1 MAVGF
6 ALVRLHLL
14 KTGDSKTLSVL
25 SVYAICPCAFISATQ
40 VDLTPDVLQG
50 FLFAVICAIVLQ
62 VGQIVLTKV
71 LAKPLHLSPI
81 ERAAS
86 IYSNCGNL
94 IIPLVGFILGD
105 EWVVYSLA
113 YMSVQTILIWTHG
126 KSLISENHHID
137 VRAVLFNINLL
148 AVAAGIV
155 LMVLGIKL
163 VEPFGTF
170 TYDMGQMIGP
180 AAMLATGMI
189 IGGMDLRQNR
199 SQQARL
205 ARCVHQASVDPRHR
219 DACAQVQRHRRF
231 GGQRPVDPAHYA
243 SCHHHPISLNNRADG
258 ADLREGRTVRQR
270 HQCNHH
276 VWLHPNDAYL
286 GGSVY
291 GLELKSATETTYL
304 QRAAPFRFREIR
316 RLPQNRRDPHQIP
329 SPRKITLR
337 NAKINRENACSSRNV
352 TS

>member
-1 MAVGF
+1 MITLLLIEKIASLFLIMAVGF

-50 FLFAVICAIVLQ
+50 FLFAVVCAIVLQ
-62 VGQIVLTKV
+62 VGQIILTKI

-126 KSLISENHHID
+126 KSLISENNHID

-170 TYDMGQMIGP
+170 TYDVGQMIGP
-180 AAMLATGMI
+180 AAMLVTGMI
-189 IGGMDLRQNR
+189 IGGMDLRQIVANKR
-199 SQQARL
+199 
-205 ARCVHQASVDPRHR
+205 
-219 DACAQVQRHRRF
+219 
-231 GGQRPVDPAHYA
+231 
-243 SCHHHPISLNNRADG
+243 
-258 ADLREGRTVRQR
+258 
-270 HQCNHH
+270 
-276 VWLHPNDAYL
+276 VWLVAFIRLVLIPAIVTLALKFSGIDAL
-286 GGSVY
+286 VANGQSI
-291 GLELKSATETTYL
+291 LL
-304 QRAAPFRFREIR
+304 
-316 RLPQNRRDPHQIP
+316 
-329 SPRKITLR
+329 ITLL
-337 NAKINRENACSSRNV
+337 ATITPSAAFSFKYSSFTAR
-352 TS
+352 S

>member
-1 MAVGF
+1 MITLLLIEKIASLFLIMAVGF

-50 FLFAVICAIVLQ
+50 FLFAVVCAIVLQ
-62 VGQIVLTKV
+62 VGQIILTKV

-170 TYDMGQMIGP
+170 TYDVGQMIGP
-180 AAMLATGMI
+180 AAMLVTGMI
-189 IGGMDLRQNR
+189 IGGMDLRQIVANKR
-199 SQQARL
+199 VWLVAFIRL
-205 ARCVHQASVDPRHR
+205 VLIPAIVTLVLKFSGVDALVANGQSILLITLLATITPSASATVQMTQIYEK
-219 DACAQVQRHRRF
+219 DA
-231 GGQRPVDPAHYA
+231 PYA
-243 SCHHHPISLNNRADG
+243 SAINVITTVGCILTMPIWVALFMA
-258 ADLREGRTVRQR
+258 
-270 HQCNHH
+270 
-276 VWLHPNDAYL
+276 
-286 GGSVY
+286 
-291 GLELKSATETTYL
+291 
-304 QRAAPFRFREIR
+304 
-316 RLPQNRRDPHQIP
+316 
-329 SPRKITLR
+329 
-337 NAKINRENACSSRNV
+337 
-352 TS
+352 

>member
-50 FLFAVICAIVLQ
+50 FLFAVVCAIVLK
-62 VGQIVLTKV
+62 VGQIILTKI

-170 TYDMGQMIGP
+170 TYDVGQMIGP
-180 AAMLATGMI
+180 AAMLVTGMI
-189 IGGMDLRQNR
+189 IGGMDLRQIVANKR
-199 SQQARL
+199 VWLVAFIRL
-205 ARCVHQASVDPRHR
+205 VLIPAIVTLALKFSGIDALVANGQSILLITLLATITPSASTTVQMTQIYEK
-219 DACAQVQRHRRF
+219 DA
-231 GGQRPVDPAHYA
+231 PYA
-243 SCHHHPISLNNRADG
+243 SAINVITTVGCILTMPIWVALFMA
-258 ADLREGRTVRQR
+258 
-270 HQCNHH
+270 
-276 VWLHPNDAYL
+276 
-286 GGSVY
+286 
-291 GLELKSATETTYL
+291 
-304 QRAAPFRFREIR
+304 
-316 RLPQNRRDPHQIP
+316 
-329 SPRKITLR
+329 
-337 NAKINRENACSSRNV
+337 
-352 TS
+352 

>member
-1 MAVGF
+1 MITLLLIEKIASLFLIMAVGF

-50 FLFAVICAIVLQ
+50 FLFAVVCAIVLQ
-62 VGQIVLTKV
+62 IGQIILTKI

-126 KSLISENHHID
+126 KSLISENNHID

-170 TYDMGQMIGP
+170 TYDAGQMIGP
-180 AAMLATGMI
+180 AAMLVTGMI
-189 IGGMDLRQNR
+189 IGGMDLRQIVANKR
-199 SQQARL
+199 VWLVAVIRL
-205 ARCVHQASVDPRHR
+205 VLIPAIVTLALKFSGIDALVANGQSILLITLLATITPSASTTVQMTQIYEK
-219 DACAQVQRHRRF
+219 DA
-231 GGQRPVDPAHYA
+231 PYA
-243 SCHHHPISLNNRADG
+243 SAINVITTVGCILTMPIWVALFMA
-258 ADLREGRTVRQR
+258 
-270 HQCNHH
+270 
-276 VWLHPNDAYL
+276 
-286 GGSVY
+286 
-291 GLELKSATETTYL
+291 
-304 QRAAPFRFREIR
+304 
-316 RLPQNRRDPHQIP
+316 
-329 SPRKITLR
+329 
-337 NAKINRENACSSRNV
+337 
-352 TS
+352 

>member
-1 MAVGF
+1 MITLLLIEKIASLFLIMAVGF
-6 ALVRLHLL
+6 ALVRLRLL

-40 VDLTPDVLQG
+40 VDLTPDVLQW
-50 FLFAVICAIVLQ
+50 FIFAIVCAIVLQ
-62 VGQIVLTKV
+62 VGQILLTKV

-126 KSLISENHHID
+126 KSLISEHHHID
-137 VRAVLFNINLL
+137 VRGVLLNINLL

-163 VEPFGTF
+163 VEPFNTF

-180 AAMLATGMI
+180 AAMLVTGMI
-189 IGGMDLRQNR
+189 IGGMDLRQIVANKR
-199 SQQARL
+199 VWLVAFIRL
-205 ARCVHQASVDPRHR
+205 MLIPAIVTLALKFSGIVTLVANGESILLITLLATITPSASTTVQMAQTYEK
-219 DACAQVQRHRRF
+219 DA
-231 GGQRPVDPAHYA
+231 PYA
-243 SCHHHPISLNNRADG
+243 SAINVITTFGCILTMP
-258 ADLREGRTVRQR
+258 
-270 HQCNHH
+270 
-276 VWLHPNDAYL
+276 VWVALFMA
-286 GGSVY
+286 
-291 GLELKSATETTYL
+291 
-304 QRAAPFRFREIR
+304 
-316 RLPQNRRDPHQIP
+316 
-329 SPRKITLR
+329 
-337 NAKINRENACSSRNV
+337 
-352 TS
+352 

>member
-1 MAVGF
+1 MITLLLIEKIASLFLIMAVGF

-50 FLFAVICAIVLQ
+50 FLFAVVCAIVLQ
-62 VGQIVLTKV
+62 VGQIILTKV

-155 LMVLGIKL
+155 LMVLGVKL

-170 TYDMGQMIGP
+170 TYDVGQMIGP
-180 AAMLATGMI
+180 AAMLVTGMI
-189 IGGMDLRQNR
+189 IGGMDLRQIVANKR
-199 SQQARL
+199 VWLVAFIRL
-205 ARCVHQASVDPRHR
+205 VLIPAIVTLALKLSGIDALVANGQSILLITLLATITPSASTTVQMTQIYEK
-219 DACAQVQRHRRF
+219 DA
-231 GGQRPVDPAHYA
+231 PYA
-243 SCHHHPISLNNRADG
+243 SAINVITTVGCILTMPIWVALFMA
-258 ADLREGRTVRQR
+258 
-270 HQCNHH
+270 
-276 VWLHPNDAYL
+276 
-286 GGSVY
+286 
-291 GLELKSATETTYL
+291 
-304 QRAAPFRFREIR
+304 
-316 RLPQNRRDPHQIP
+316 
-329 SPRKITLR
+329 
-337 NAKINRENACSSRNV
+337 
-352 TS
+352 

>member
-1 MAVGF
+1 MITLLLIEKIASLFLIMAVGF

-50 FLFAVICAIVLQ
+50 FLFAVVCAIVLQ
-62 VGQIVLTKV
+62 VGQIILTKI
-71 LAKPLHLSPI
+71 LAKPLNLSPI

-126 KSLISENHHID
+126 KSLISENNHID

-155 LMVLGIKL
+155 LMVLDIKL

-170 TYDMGQMIGP
+170 TYDVGQMIGP
-180 AAMLATGMI
+180 AAMLVTGMI
-189 IGGMDLRQNR
+189 IGGMDLRQIVANKR
-199 SQQARL
+199 VWLVAFIRL
-205 ARCVHQASVDPRHR
+205 VLIPAIVTLALKFSGIDALVANGQSILLITLLATITPSASTMVQMAQIYEK
-219 DACAQVQRHRRF
+219 DA
-231 GGQRPVDPAHYA
+231 PYA
-243 SCHHHPISLNNRADG
+243 SAINVITTVGYILTMPILVALFM
-258 ADLREGRTVRQR
+258 A
-270 HQCNHH
+270 
-276 VWLHPNDAYL
+276 
-286 GGSVY
+286 
-291 GLELKSATETTYL
+291 
-304 QRAAPFRFREIR
+304 
-316 RLPQNRRDPHQIP
+316 
-329 SPRKITLR
+329 
-337 NAKINRENACSSRNV
+337 
-352 TS
+352 

>member
-1 MAVGF
+1 MITLLLIEKIASLFLIMAVGF

-50 FLFAVICAIVLQ
+50 FLFAVVCAIVLQ
-62 VGQIVLTKV
+62 VGQIILTKI

-126 KSLISENHHID
+126 KSLISENNHID

-170 TYDMGQMIGP
+170 TYDVGQMIGP
-180 AAMLATGMI
+180 AAMLVTGMI
-189 IGGMDLRQNR
+189 IGSMDLRQIVANKR
-199 SQQARL
+199 VWLVAFIRL
-205 ARCVHQASVDPRHR
+205 VLIPAIVTLALKFSGIDALVANGQSILLITLLATITPSASTTVQMAQIYEK
-219 DACAQVQRHRRF
+219 DA
-231 GGQRPVDPAHYA
+231 PYA
-243 SCHHHPISLNNRADG
+243 SAINVITTVGCILTMPIWVALFMA
-258 ADLREGRTVRQR
+258 
-270 HQCNHH
+270 
-276 VWLHPNDAYL
+276 
-286 GGSVY
+286 
-291 GLELKSATETTYL
+291 
-304 QRAAPFRFREIR
+304 
-316 RLPQNRRDPHQIP
+316 
-329 SPRKITLR
+329 
-337 NAKINRENACSSRNV
+337 
-352 TS
+352 

>member
-1 MAVGF
+1 MITLLLIEKIASLFLIMAVGF

-50 FLFAVICAIVLQ
+50 FLFAVVCAIVLQ
-62 VGQIVLTKV
+62 VGQIILTKI

-86 IYSNCGNL
+86 I
-94 IIPLVGFILGD
+94 
-105 EWVVYSLA
+105 YSLA

-170 TYDMGQMIGP
+170 TYDVGQMIGP
-180 AAMLATGMI
+180 AAMLVTGMI
-189 IGGMDLRQNR
+189 IGGMDLRQIVANKR
-199 SQQARL
+199 VWLVAFIRL
-205 ARCVHQASVDPRHR
+205 VLIPAIVTLVLKFSGVDTLVTNGQSILLITLLATITPSASTTVQMAQIYEK
-219 DACAQVQRHRRF
+219 DA
-231 GGQRPVDPAHYA
+231 PYA
-243 SCHHHPISLNNRADG
+243 SAINVITTVGCILTMPIWVALFMA
-258 ADLREGRTVRQR
+258 
-270 HQCNHH
+270 
-276 VWLHPNDAYL
+276 
-286 GGSVY
+286 
-291 GLELKSATETTYL
+291 
-304 QRAAPFRFREIR
+304 
-316 RLPQNRRDPHQIP
+316 
-329 SPRKITLR
+329 
-337 NAKINRENACSSRNV
+337 
-352 TS
+352 

>member
-1 MAVGF
+1 MITLLLIEKIASLFLIMAVGF

-25 SVYAICPCAFISATQ
+25 SVYVICPCAFISATQ

-50 FLFAVICAIVLQ
+50 FIFAIVCAIVLQ
-62 VGQIVLTKV
+62 VGQILLTKI

-137 VRAVLFNINLL
+137 VRGVLLNINLL

-163 VEPFGTF
+163 VEPFNTF

-180 AAMLATGMI
+180 AAMLVTGMI
-189 IGGMDLRQNR
+189 IGGMDLRQIVANKR
-199 SQQARL
+199 VWLVAFIRL
-205 ARCVHQASVDPRHR
+205 MLIPAIVTLVLKFSGIVTLVANGESILLITLLATITPSASTTVQMTQIYEK
-219 DACAQVQRHRRF
+219 DA
-231 GGQRPVDPAHYA
+231 PYA
-243 SCHHHPISLNNRADG
+243 SAINVITTFGCILTMPIWVALFMA
-258 ADLREGRTVRQR
+258 
-270 HQCNHH
+270 
-276 VWLHPNDAYL
+276 
-286 GGSVY
+286 
-291 GLELKSATETTYL
+291 
-304 QRAAPFRFREIR
+304 
-316 RLPQNRRDPHQIP
+316 
-329 SPRKITLR
+329 
-337 NAKINRENACSSRNV
+337 
-352 TS
+352 

>member
-1 MAVGF
+1 MITLLLIEKIASLFLIMAVGF

-50 FLFAVICAIVLQ
+50 FLFAVVCAIVLQ
-62 VGQIVLTKV
+62 VGQIILTKV

-126 KSLISENHHID
+126 KSLISEDHHID

-155 LMVLGIKL
+155 LMVLGVKL

-170 TYDMGQMIGP
+170 TYDVGQMIGP
-180 AAMLATGMI
+180 AAMLVTGMI
-189 IGGMDLRQNR
+189 IGGMDLRQIVANKR
-199 SQQARL
+199 VWLVAFIRL
-205 ARCVHQASVDPRHR
+205 VLIPAIVTLVLKFSGVDALVANGQSILLITLLATITPSASTTAQMAQIYEK
-219 DACAQVQRHRRF
+219 DA
-231 GGQRPVDPAHYA
+231 PYA
-243 SCHHHPISLNNRADG
+243 SAINVITTVGCILTMPIWVALFMA
-258 ADLREGRTVRQR
+258 
-270 HQCNHH
+270 
-276 VWLHPNDAYL
+276 
-286 GGSVY
+286 
-291 GLELKSATETTYL
+291 
-304 QRAAPFRFREIR
+304 
-316 RLPQNRRDPHQIP
+316 
-329 SPRKITLR
+329 
-337 NAKINRENACSSRNV
+337 
-352 TS
+352 

>member
-1 MAVGF
+1 MITLLLIEKIASLFLIMAVGF

-50 FLFAVICAIVLQ
+50 FLFAVVCAIVLQ
-62 VGQIVLTKV
+62 VGQIILTKI

-170 TYDMGQMIGP
+170 TYDVGQMIGP
-180 AAMLATGMI
+180 AAMLVTGMI
-189 IGGMDLRQNR
+189 IGGMDLRQIVANKR
-199 SQQARL
+199 VWLVAFIRL
-205 ARCVHQASVDPRHR
+205 VLIPAIVTLALKLSGIDALVANGQSILLITLLATITPSASTTVQMTQIYEK
-219 DACAQVQRHRRF
+219 DA
-231 GGQRPVDPAHYA
+231 PYA
-243 SCHHHPISLNNRADG
+243 SAINVITTVGCILTMPIWVALFMA
-258 ADLREGRTVRQR
+258 
-270 HQCNHH
+270 
-276 VWLHPNDAYL
+276 
-286 GGSVY
+286 
-291 GLELKSATETTYL
+291 
-304 QRAAPFRFREIR
+304 
-316 RLPQNRRDPHQIP
+316 
-329 SPRKITLR
+329 
-337 NAKINRENACSSRNV
+337 
-352 TS
+352 

>member
-1 MAVGF
+1 MITLLLIEKIASLFLIMAVGF

-50 FLFAVICAIVLQ
+50 FIFAIVCAIVLQ
-62 VGQIVLTKV
+62 VGQILLTKI

-137 VRAVLFNINLL
+137 VRGVLLNINLL

-163 VEPFGTF
+163 VEPFNTF

-180 AAMLATGMI
+180 AAMLVTGMI
-189 IGGMDLRQNR
+189 IGGMDLRQIVANKR
-199 SQQARL
+199 VWLVAFIRL
-205 ARCVHQASVDPRHR
+205 VLIPAVVTLVLKFSGIVTLVANGESILLITLLATITPSASTTVQMAQIHEK
-219 DACAQVQRHRRF
+219 DA
-231 GGQRPVDPAHYA
+231 PYA
-243 SCHHHPISLNNRADG
+243 SAINVITTFGCILTMP
-258 ADLREGRTVRQR
+258 
-270 HQCNHH
+270 
-276 VWLHPNDAYL
+276 VWVALFMA
-286 GGSVY
+286 
-291 GLELKSATETTYL
+291 
-304 QRAAPFRFREIR
+304 
-316 RLPQNRRDPHQIP
+316 
-329 SPRKITLR
+329 
-337 NAKINRENACSSRNV
+337 
-352 TS
+352 

>member
-1 MAVGF
+1 MITLLLIEKIASLFLIMAVGF

-50 FLFAVICAIVLQ
+50 FIFAIVCAIVLQ
-62 VGQIVLTKV
+62 VGQILLTKI

-137 VRAVLFNINLL
+137 VRGVLLNINLL

-163 VEPFGTF
+163 VEPFNTF

-180 AAMLATGMI
+180 AAMLVTGMI
-189 IGGMDLRQNR
+189 IGGMDLRQIVANKR
-199 SQQARL
+199 VWLVAFIRL
-205 ARCVHQASVDPRHR
+205 VLIPAVVTLVLKFSGIVTLVANGESILLITLLATITPSASATVQMAQIHEK
-219 DACAQVQRHRRF
+219 DA
-231 GGQRPVDPAHYA
+231 PYA
-243 SCHHHPISLNNRADG
+243 SAINVITTFGCILTMPIWVALFMA
-258 ADLREGRTVRQR
+258 
-270 HQCNHH
+270 
-276 VWLHPNDAYL
+276 
-286 GGSVY
+286 
-291 GLELKSATETTYL
+291 
-304 QRAAPFRFREIR
+304 
-316 RLPQNRRDPHQIP
+316 
-329 SPRKITLR
+329 
-337 NAKINRENACSSRNV
+337 
-352 TS
+352 

>member
-1 MAVGF
+1 MIALLLIEKIASLFLIMAVGF

-50 FLFAVICAIVLQ
+50 FLFAVVCAIVLQ
-62 VGQIVLTKV
+62 VGQIILTKI

-170 TYDMGQMIGP
+170 TYDVGQMIGP
-180 AAMLATGMI
+180 AAMLVTGMI
-189 IGGMDLRQNR
+189 IGGMDLRQIVANKR
-199 SQQARL
+199 VWLVAFIRL
-205 ARCVHQASVDPRHR
+205 VLIPAIVTLVLKFSGVDTLVTNGQSILLITLLATITPSASTAVQMAQIYEK
-219 DACAQVQRHRRF
+219 DA
-231 GGQRPVDPAHYA
+231 PYA
-243 SCHHHPISLNNRADG
+243 SAINVITTVGCILTMPIWVALFMA
-258 ADLREGRTVRQR
+258 
-270 HQCNHH
+270 
-276 VWLHPNDAYL
+276 
-286 GGSVY
+286 
-291 GLELKSATETTYL
+291 
-304 QRAAPFRFREIR
+304 
-316 RLPQNRRDPHQIP
+316 
-329 SPRKITLR
+329 
-337 NAKINRENACSSRNV
+337 
-352 TS
+352 

>member
-50 FLFAVICAIVLQ
+50 FLFAVVCAIVLQ
-62 VGQIVLTKV
+62 VGQIILTKI

-137 VRAVLFNINLL
+137 VRVVLFNINLL

-170 TYDMGQMIGP
+170 TYDVGQMIGP
-180 AAMLATGMI
+180 AAMLVTGMI
-189 IGGMDLRQNR
+189 IGGMDLRQIVANKR
-199 SQQARL
+199 VWLVAFIRL
-205 ARCVHQASVDPRHR
+205 VLIPVIVTLALKFSGIDALVANGQSILLITLLATITPSASATVQMTQIYEK
-219 DACAQVQRHRRF
+219 DA
-231 GGQRPVDPAHYA
+231 PYA
-243 SCHHHPISLNNRADG
+243 SAINVITTIGCILTMPIWVALFMA
-258 ADLREGRTVRQR
+258 
-270 HQCNHH
+270 
-276 VWLHPNDAYL
+276 
-286 GGSVY
+286 
-291 GLELKSATETTYL
+291 
-304 QRAAPFRFREIR
+304 
-316 RLPQNRRDPHQIP
+316 
-329 SPRKITLR
+329 
-337 NAKINRENACSSRNV
+337 
-352 TS
+352 

>member
-1 MAVGF
+1 MITLLLIEKIASLFLIMAVGF
-6 ALVRLHLL
+6 ALVRLRLL

-50 FLFAVICAIVLQ
+50 FLFAVGCAIVLQ
-62 VGQIVLTKV
+62 VGQIILTKI

-163 VEPFGTF
+163 VEPFATF
-170 TYDMGQMIGP
+170 TYDVGQMIGP
-180 AAMLATGMI
+180 AAMLVTGMI
-189 IGGMDLRQNR
+189 IGGMDLRQIVANKR
-199 SQQARL
+199 VWLVAFIRL
-205 ARCVHQASVDPRHR
+205 VLIPAIVTLALKFSGIDALVANGQSILLITLLATITPSASTRVQMAQIYEK
-219 DACAQVQRHRRF
+219 DA
-231 GGQRPVDPAHYA
+231 PYA
-243 SCHHHPISLNNRADG
+243 SAINVITTIGCILTMPIWVALFMA
-258 ADLREGRTVRQR
+258 
-270 HQCNHH
+270 
-276 VWLHPNDAYL
+276 
-286 GGSVY
+286 
-291 GLELKSATETTYL
+291 
-304 QRAAPFRFREIR
+304 
-316 RLPQNRRDPHQIP
+316 
-329 SPRKITLR
+329 
-337 NAKINRENACSSRNV
+337 
-352 TS
+352 

>member
-1 MAVGF
+1 MITLLLIEKIASLFLIMAVGF
-6 ALVRLHLL
+6 ALVRLRLL

-50 FLFAVICAIVLQ
+50 FIFAIVCAIVLQ
-62 VGQIVLTKV
+62 VGQILLTKI

-137 VRAVLFNINLL
+137 VRGVLLNINLL

-163 VEPFGTF
+163 VEPFNTF

-180 AAMLATGMI
+180 AAMLVTGMI
-189 IGGMDLRQNR
+189 IGGMDLRQIVANKR
-199 SQQARL
+199 VWLVAFIRL
-205 ARCVHQASVDPRHR
+205 MLIPAIVTLVLKFSGIVTLVANGESILLITLLATITPSASITVQM
-219 DACAQVQRHRRF
+219 AQIYEKDV
-231 GGQRPVDPAHYA
+231 PYA
-243 SCHHHPISLNNRADG
+243 SAINVITTFGCILTMPIWVALFMA
-258 ADLREGRTVRQR
+258 
-270 HQCNHH
+270 
-276 VWLHPNDAYL
+276 
-286 GGSVY
+286 
-291 GLELKSATETTYL
+291 
-304 QRAAPFRFREIR
+304 
-316 RLPQNRRDPHQIP
+316 
-329 SPRKITLR
+329 
-337 NAKINRENACSSRNV
+337 
-352 TS
+352 

>member
-50 FLFAVICAIVLQ
+50 FLFAVVCAIVLQ
-62 VGQIVLTKV
+62 VGQIILTKI
-71 LAKPLHLSPI
+71 LAKPLNLSPI

-126 KSLISENHHID
+126 KSLISENNHID

-155 LMVLGIKL
+155 LMVLDIKL

-170 TYDMGQMIGP
+170 TYDVGQMIGP
-180 AAMLATGMI
+180 AAMLVTGMI
-189 IGGMDLRQNR
+189 IGGMDLRQIVANKR
-199 SQQARL
+199 VWLVAFIRL
-205 ARCVHQASVDPRHR
+205 VLIPAIVTLALKFSGIDALVANGQSILLITLLATITPSASTMVQMAQIYEK
-219 DACAQVQRHRRF
+219 DA
-231 GGQRPVDPAHYA
+231 PYA
-243 SCHHHPISLNNRADG
+243 SAINVITTVGCILTMPIWVALFMA
-258 ADLREGRTVRQR
+258 
-270 HQCNHH
+270 
-276 VWLHPNDAYL
+276 
-286 GGSVY
+286 
-291 GLELKSATETTYL
+291 
-304 QRAAPFRFREIR
+304 
-316 RLPQNRRDPHQIP
+316 
-329 SPRKITLR
+329 
-337 NAKINRENACSSRNV
+337 
-352 TS
+352 

>member
-1 MAVGF
+1 M
-6 ALVRLHLL
+6 RLHLL

-50 FLFAVICAIVLQ
+50 FLFAVVCAIVLQ
-62 VGQIVLTKV
+62 VGQIILTKI

-86 IYSNCGNL
+86 I
-94 IIPLVGFILGD
+94 
-105 EWVVYSLA
+105 YSLA

-170 TYDMGQMIGP
+170 TYDVGQMIGP
-180 AAMLATGMI
+180 AAMLVTGMI
-189 IGGMDLRQNR
+189 IGGMDLRQIVANKR
-199 SQQARL
+199 VWLVAFIRL
-205 ARCVHQASVDPRHR
+205 VLIPAIVTLVLKFSGVDTLVTNGQSILLITLLATITPSASTTVQMAQIYEK
-219 DACAQVQRHRRF
+219 DA
-231 GGQRPVDPAHYA
+231 PYA
-243 SCHHHPISLNNRADG
+243 SAINVITTVGCILTMPIWVALFMA
-258 ADLREGRTVRQR
+258 
-270 HQCNHH
+270 
-276 VWLHPNDAYL
+276 
-286 GGSVY
+286 
-291 GLELKSATETTYL
+291 
-304 QRAAPFRFREIR
+304 
-316 RLPQNRRDPHQIP
+316 
-329 SPRKITLR
+329 
-337 NAKINRENACSSRNV
+337 
-352 TS
+352 

>member
-1 MAVGF
+1 MITLLLIEKIASLFLIMAVGF

-50 FLFAVICAIVLQ
+50 FLFAVVCAIVLQ
-62 VGQIVLTKV
+62 VGQIILTKV

-170 TYDMGQMIGP
+170 TYDVGQMIGP
-180 AAMLATGMI
+180 AAMLVTGMI
-189 IGGMDLRQNR
+189 IGGMDLRQIVANKR
-199 SQQARL
+199 
-205 ARCVHQASVDPRHR
+205 
-219 DACAQVQRHRRF
+219 
-231 GGQRPVDPAHYA
+231 
-243 SCHHHPISLNNRADG
+243 
-258 ADLREGRTVRQR
+258 
-270 HQCNHH
+270 
-276 VWLHPNDAYL
+276 VWLVAFIRLVLIPAIVTL
-286 GGSVY
+286 V
-291 GLELKSATETTYL
+291 LKFSGVDTLVTNGQSIL
-304 QRAAPFRFREIR
+304 
-316 RLPQNRRDPHQIP
+316 L
-329 SPRKITLR
+329 ITLLATITPSASTR
-337 NAKINRENACSSRNV
+337 CKWRKFTRRTHRTPALLM
-352 TS
+352 

>member
-1 MAVGF
+1 MITLLLIEKIASLFLIMAVGF

-50 FLFAVICAIVLQ
+50 FLFAVVCAIVLQ
-62 VGQIVLTKV
+62 VGQIILTKI

-137 VRAVLFNINLL
+137 VRTVLFNINLL

-170 TYDMGQMIGP
+170 TYDVGQMIGP
-180 AAMLATGMI
+180 AAMLVTGMI
-189 IGGMDLRQNR
+189 IGGMDLRQIVANKR
-199 SQQARL
+199 VWLVAFIRL
-205 ARCVHQASVDPRHR
+205 VLIPAIVTLALKFSGVDALVANGQSILLITLLATITPSASTTVQMTQIYEK
-219 DACAQVQRHRRF
+219 DA
-231 GGQRPVDPAHYA
+231 PYA
-243 SCHHHPISLNNRADG
+243 SAINVITTVGCILTMPIWVALFMA
-258 ADLREGRTVRQR
+258 
-270 HQCNHH
+270 
-276 VWLHPNDAYL
+276 
-286 GGSVY
+286 
-291 GLELKSATETTYL
+291 
-304 QRAAPFRFREIR
+304 
-316 RLPQNRRDPHQIP
+316 
-329 SPRKITLR
+329 
-337 NAKINRENACSSRNV
+337 
-352 TS
+352 

>member
-1 MAVGF
+1 MITLLLIEKIASLFLIMAVGF

-50 FLFAVICAIVLQ
+50 FLFAVVCAIVLQ
-62 VGQIVLTKV
+62 VGQIILTKI

-126 KSLISENHHID
+126 KSLISENNHID

-170 TYDMGQMIGP
+170 TYDVGQMIGP
-180 AAMLATGMI
+180 AAMLVTGMI
-189 IGGMDLRQNR
+189 IGSMDLRQIVANKR
-199 SQQARL
+199 VWLVAFIRL
-205 ARCVHQASVDPRHR
+205 VLIPAIVTLALKFSGIDALVANGQSILLITLLATITPSASTTVQMVQIYEK
-219 DACAQVQRHRRF
+219 DA
-231 GGQRPVDPAHYA
+231 PYA
-243 SCHHHPISLNNRADG
+243 SAINVITTVGCILTMPIWVALFMA
-258 ADLREGRTVRQR
+258 
-270 HQCNHH
+270 
-276 VWLHPNDAYL
+276 
-286 GGSVY
+286 
-291 GLELKSATETTYL
+291 
-304 QRAAPFRFREIR
+304 
-316 RLPQNRRDPHQIP
+316 
-329 SPRKITLR
+329 
-337 NAKINRENACSSRNV
+337 
-352 TS
+352 

>member
-50 FLFAVICAIVLQ
+50 FLFAVVCAIVLQ
-62 VGQIVLTKV
+62 IGQIILTKI

-126 KSLISENHHID
+126 KSLISENNHID

-170 TYDMGQMIGP
+170 TYDAGQMIGP
-180 AAMLATGMI
+180 AAMLVTGMI
-189 IGGMDLRQNR
+189 IGGMDLRQIVANKR
-199 SQQARL
+199 VWLVAVIRL
-205 ARCVHQASVDPRHR
+205 VLIPAIVTLALKFSGIDALVANGQSILLITLLATITPSASTTVQMTQIYEK
-219 DACAQVQRHRRF
+219 DA
-231 GGQRPVDPAHYA
+231 PYA
-243 SCHHHPISLNNRADG
+243 SAINVITTVGCILTMPIWVALFMA
-258 ADLREGRTVRQR
+258 
-270 HQCNHH
+270 
-276 VWLHPNDAYL
+276 
-286 GGSVY
+286 
-291 GLELKSATETTYL
+291 
-304 QRAAPFRFREIR
+304 
-316 RLPQNRRDPHQIP
+316 
-329 SPRKITLR
+329 
-337 NAKINRENACSSRNV
+337 
-352 TS
+352 

>member
-1 MAVGF
+1 MITLLLIEKIASLFLIMAVGF

-50 FLFAVICAIVLQ
+50 FLFAVVCAIVLQ
-62 VGQIVLTKV
+62 VGQIILTKI

-113 YMSVQTILIWTHG
+113 YMCVQTILIWTHG
-126 KSLISENHHID
+126 KSLISENNHFD

-170 TYDMGQMIGP
+170 TYDVGQMIGP
-180 AAMLATGMI
+180 AAMLVTGMI
-189 IGGMDLRQNR
+189 IGGMDLRQSVANKR
-199 SQQARL
+199 VWLVAFIRL
-205 ARCVHQASVDPRHR
+205 VLIPAIVMLVLKFSGVDALVANGESILLITLLATFTPSASTRVQM
-219 DACAQVQRHRRF
+219 AQFYEQLA
-231 GGQRPVDPAHYA
+231 PYA
-243 SCHHHPISLNNRADG
+243 SAINVITTVGCILTMPIWVALFMA
-258 ADLREGRTVRQR
+258 
-270 HQCNHH
+270 
-276 VWLHPNDAYL
+276 
-286 GGSVY
+286 
-291 GLELKSATETTYL
+291 
-304 QRAAPFRFREIR
+304 
-316 RLPQNRRDPHQIP
+316 
-329 SPRKITLR
+329 
-337 NAKINRENACSSRNV
+337 
-352 TS
+352 

>member
-6 ALVRLHLL
+6 ALVRLRLL

-62 VGQIVLTKV
+62 VGQIVLTKI

-137 VRAVLFNINLL
+137 VRAVLFNINL
-148 AVAAGIV
+148 
-155 LMVLGIKL
+155 
-163 VEPFGTF
+163 
-170 TYDMGQMIGP
+170 
-180 AAMLATGMI
+180 
-189 IGGMDLRQNR
+189 
-199 SQQARL
+199 
-205 ARCVHQASVDPRHR
+205 RCV
-219 DACAQVQRHRRF
+219 
-231 GGQRPVDPAHYA
+231 
-243 SCHHHPISLNNRADG
+243 
-258 ADLREGRTVRQR
+258 
-270 HQCNHH
+270 
-276 VWLHPNDAYL
+276 
-286 GGSVY
+286 
-291 GLELKSATETTYL
+291 
-304 QRAAPFRFREIR
+304 
-316 RLPQNRRDPHQIP
+316 
-329 SPRKITLR
+329 
-337 NAKINRENACSSRNV
+337 
-352 TS
+352 

>member
-1 MAVGF
+1 MITLLLIEKIASLFLIMAVGF

-40 VDLTPDVLQG
+40 VDLNPDVLQG
-50 FLFAVICAIVLQ
+50 FLFAVVCAIVLQ
-62 VGQIVLTKV
+62 VGQIILTKI

-170 TYDMGQMIGP
+170 TYDVGQMIGP
-180 AAMLATGMI
+180 AAMLVTGMI
-189 IGGMDLRQNR
+189 IGGMDLRQIVANKRVWLVAFIRLVLIPAIVTLALKFSGIDALVANGR
-199 SQQARL
+199 SILLITLL
-205 ARCVHQASVDPRHR
+205 ATITPSASTTVQMTQIYEK
-219 DACAQVQRHRRF
+219 DA
-231 GGQRPVDPAHYA
+231 PYA
-243 SCHHHPISLNNRADG
+243 SAINVITTIGCILTMPIWVALFMA
-258 ADLREGRTVRQR
+258 
-270 HQCNHH
+270 
-276 VWLHPNDAYL
+276 
-286 GGSVY
+286 
-291 GLELKSATETTYL
+291 
-304 QRAAPFRFREIR
+304 
-316 RLPQNRRDPHQIP
+316 
-329 SPRKITLR
+329 
-337 NAKINRENACSSRNV
+337 
-352 TS
+352 

>member
-1 MAVGF
+1 MITLLLIEKIASLFLIMAVGF

-50 FLFAVICAIVLQ
+50 FLFAVVCAIVLQ
-62 VGQIVLTKV
+62 VGQIILTKI

-126 KSLISENHHID
+126 KSLISENNHID

-170 TYDMGQMIGP
+170 TYDVGQMIGP
-180 AAMLATGMI
+180 AAMLVTGMI
-189 IGGMDLRQNR
+189 IGGMDLRNR
-199 SQQARL
+199 SQQACL
-205 ARCVHQASVDPRHR
+205 ARCLHQASAYPRHR
-219 DACAQVQRHRRF
+219 YACTQVQRHRRV
-231 GGQRPVDPAHYA
+231 GGKRPVDPAHYA
-243 SCHHHPISLNNRADG
+243 SCHHHSIRLNNG
-258 ADLREGRTVRQR
+258 ANGANLREGRTVRQR
-270 HQCNHH
+270 
-276 VWLHPNDAYL
+276 Y
-286 GGSVY
+286 
-291 GLELKSATETTYL
+291 
-304 QRAAPFRFREIR
+304 
-316 RLPQNRRDPHQIP
+316 
-329 SPRKITLR
+329 
-337 NAKINRENACSSRNV
+337 
-352 TS
+352 

>member
-1 MAVGF
+1 MITLLLIEKIASLFLIMAVGF

-25 SVYAICPCAFISATQ
+25 SVYAICPCASISATQ

-50 FLFAVICAIVLQ
+50 FLFAVVCAIVLQ
-62 VGQIVLTKV
+62 VGQIILTKI

-170 TYDMGQMIGP
+170 TYDVGQMIGP
-180 AAMLATGMI
+180 AAMLVTGMI
-189 IGGMDLRQNR
+189 IGGMDLRQIVANKR
-199 SQQARL
+199 VWLVAFIRL
-205 ARCVHQASVDPRHR
+205 ALIPAIVTLALKFSGIDALVANGQSILLITLLATITPSASTTVQMAQQIYEK
-219 DACAQVQRHRRF
+219 DA
-231 GGQRPVDPAHYA
+231 PYA
-243 SCHHHPISLNNRADG
+243 SAINVITTVGCILTMPIWVALFMA
-258 ADLREGRTVRQR
+258 
-270 HQCNHH
+270 
-276 VWLHPNDAYL
+276 
-286 GGSVY
+286 
-291 GLELKSATETTYL
+291 
-304 QRAAPFRFREIR
+304 
-316 RLPQNRRDPHQIP
+316 
-329 SPRKITLR
+329 
-337 NAKINRENACSSRNV
+337 
-352 TS
+352 

>member
-1 MAVGF
+1 MITLLLIEKIASLFLIMAVGF

-50 FLFAVICAIVLQ
+50 FLFAVVCAIVLQ
-62 VGQIVLTKV
+62 VGQIILTKI

-170 TYDMGQMIGP
+170 TYDVGQMIGP
-180 AAMLATGMI
+180 AAMLVTGMI
-189 IGGMDLRQNR
+189 IGGMDLRQIVANKR
-199 SQQARL
+199 VWLVAFIRL
-205 ARCVHQASVDPRHR
+205 VLIPVIVTLALKFSGIDALVANGQSILLITLLATITPSASATVQMVQIYEK
-219 DACAQVQRHRRF
+219 DA
-231 GGQRPVDPAHYA
+231 PYA
-243 SCHHHPISLNNRADG
+243 SAINVITTIGCILTMPIWVALFMA
-258 ADLREGRTVRQR
+258 
-270 HQCNHH
+270 
-276 VWLHPNDAYL
+276 
-286 GGSVY
+286 
-291 GLELKSATETTYL
+291 
-304 QRAAPFRFREIR
+304 
-316 RLPQNRRDPHQIP
+316 
-329 SPRKITLR
+329 
-337 NAKINRENACSSRNV
+337 
-352 TS
+352 